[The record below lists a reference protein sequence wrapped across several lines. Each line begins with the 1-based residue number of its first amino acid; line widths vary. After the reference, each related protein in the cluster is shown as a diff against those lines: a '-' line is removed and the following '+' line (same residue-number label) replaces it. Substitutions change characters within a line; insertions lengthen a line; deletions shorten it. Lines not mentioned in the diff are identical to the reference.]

1 MLPIPKK
8 TTRQQLCSS
17 YQLRPLEL
25 RSAPSS
31 NHLPQNFQSTLKTQ
45 ITKIHIYSEVINIMK
60 LSAGQHHWNGGKFKF
75 VLHLKP
81 FLRQIEPI
89 SGTKIESWT
98 RE

>member
-31 NHLPQNFQSTLKTQ
+31 NHPPQNFQSTLKTQ
-45 ITKIHIYSEVINIMK
+45 ITKIHIYSEVINILK
-60 LSAGQHHWNGGKFKF
+60 LSAGQHHWNGGKFEF

-81 FLRQIEPI
+81 CLHHIELI
-89 SGTKIESWT
+89 LGFKIKSWT